1 MIPGGC
7 WRLST
12 TDTIVR
18 LGGDKKSSPEKL
30 SWPSSTETNGKA
42 VTYRVAD
49 PAGVPHHLSEAG
61 KLPEFRASLGW
72 IAISA
77 WAS

>member
-1 MIPGGC
+1 VIE
-7 WRLST
+7 RLS
-12 TDTIVR
+12 IVTHTYN
-18 LGGDKKSSPEKL
+18 P
-30 SWPSSTETNGKA
+30 STERET
-42 VTYRVAD
+42 
-49 PAGVPHHLSEAG
+49 EAG